1 MFSTAAMPQR
11 VIRNL
16 TLTLQAEG
24 SGRAS
29 NRPGRRA
36 RWRTCEAGG
45 LSKFRHPCDSSA
57 MYLRR
62 LLKIAFAALVSVG
75 LAMTPLAT
83 AAAAFPQSAGM
94 VMTADMPCCPD
105 RQKSKDCQDC
115 PLLAMCVLKTT
126 QAGPSTADA
135 LPLRHAIRTKHSVL
149 DDVLADGLD
158 RPPLD
163 HPPRT
168 LI

>member
-1 MFSTAAMPQR
+1 M
-11 VIRNL
+11 
-16 TLTLQAEG
+16 
-24 SGRAS
+24 
-29 NRPGRRA
+29 
-36 RWRTCEAGG
+36 
-45 LSKFRHPCDSSA
+45 D
-57 MYLRR
+57 LRR
-62 LLKIAFAALVSVG
+62 LIKIVFAAFMTVG
-75 LAMTPLAT
+75 LALTPLAAT
-83 AAAAFPQSAGM
+83 AAAAFPQSAGI

-105 RQKSKDCQDC
+105 GQKSKDCQDC
-115 PLLAMCVLKTT
+115 PLLAMCVLKTA

-135 LPLRHAIRTKHSVL
+135 LPLRHAIRTKHSVR

>member
-1 MFSTAAMPQR
+1 
-11 VIRNL
+11 
-16 TLTLQAEG
+16 
-24 SGRAS
+24 
-29 NRPGRRA
+29 
-36 RWRTCEAGG
+36 
-45 LSKFRHPCDSSA
+45 

-62 LLKIAFAALVSVG
+62 LIKIAFAAFVTVG
-75 LAMTPLAT
+75 LALTPLAAT
-83 AAAAFPQSAGM
+83 AAAAFPQPAGM

-105 RQKSKDCQDC
+105 GQKSKGCQDC

-135 LPLRHAIRTKHSVL
+135 LPLRHAIRTKHSVR

-163 HPPRT
+163 HPPRI

>member
-1 MFSTAAMPQR
+1 MS
-11 VIRNL
+11 
-16 TLTLQAEG
+16 
-24 SGRAS
+24 
-29 NRPGRRA
+29 
-36 RWRTCEAGG
+36 WRTCEAGG
-45 LSKFRHPCDSSA
+45 LSKFRHPCNNSA

-62 LLKIAFAALVSVG
+62 LLKIAFAAFVTVG
-75 LAMTPLAT
+75 LALTPLAAT

-94 VMTADMPCCPD
+94 VMTPDMPCCPD
-105 RQKSKDCQDC
+105 GQKSKDCQDC
-115 PLLAMCVLKTT
+115 PLMAMCVLKTA

-135 LPLRHAIRTKHSVL
+135 LPLRHAIGTTHSVR
-149 DDVLADGLD
+149 DDVLSDGLD